1 MNNINQNINVGID
14 NESNTIIV
22 STYDYTNDKY
32 YDWDISD
39 ININGNNIDL
49 NIFNLKYFKLNAIN
63 NFKNLIF
70 WINID
75 IDNYSNVEVY
85 NEQVF

>member
-75 IDNYSNVEVY
+75 IDNYSNIEVY

>member
-32 YDWDISD
+32 YEWNISD

-49 NIFNLKYFKLNAIN
+49 NIFNLKYFKLNDIN

-75 IDNYSNVEVY
+75 IDNYSNIEVY